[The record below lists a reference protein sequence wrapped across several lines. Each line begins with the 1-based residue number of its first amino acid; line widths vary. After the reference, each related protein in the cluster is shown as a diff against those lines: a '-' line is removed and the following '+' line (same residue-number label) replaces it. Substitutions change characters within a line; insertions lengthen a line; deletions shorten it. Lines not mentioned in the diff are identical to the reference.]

1 MIIYLAIIT
10 SFIFPS
16 EMCSLCSKPLS
27 KNFLTDSWGNNFHPN
42 HIKESIFCKSCNRVI
57 SESITQGG
65 YILSDSRYICNLCH
79 QSSITENSQIKKIK
93 KTSINFMQKLG
104 LDITDSFN
112 INLIDQNTLLDNLKG
127 HRLHSTSFQAIT
139 KCHEKECNIYILDY
153 LPKILFQSILIHEMT
168 HVWLR
173 QNNVVAS
180 LKKEEGFCNLVSS
193 YFLKNQQS
201 KFSSIL
207 LNNLFENTDSI
218 YGDGYRLMNK
228 KLDEFGWEKIINDF
242 KIKEK

>member
-1 MIIYLAIIT
+1 
-10 SFIFPS
+10 
-16 EMCSLCSKPLS
+16 
-27 KNFLTDSWGNNFHPN
+27 
-42 HIKESIFCKSCNRVI
+42 
-57 SESITQGG
+57 
-65 YILSDSRYICNLCH
+65 
-79 QSSITENSQIKKIK
+79 
-93 KTSINFMQKLG
+93 
-104 LDITDSFN
+104 
-112 INLIDQNTLLDNLKG
+112 
-127 HRLHSTSFQAIT
+127 
-139 KCHEKECNIYILDY
+139 
-153 LPKILFQSILIHEMT
+153 MT

-173 QNNVVAS
+173 QNNVISS

-193 YFLKNQQS
+193 CFLKNQQS